1 MSRNQI
7 IGSPASA
14 NVDFGRG
21 GAYQITIAIECV
33 QEARRIGAGVRLD
46 ALQGVFAYEERCLN
60 RAVMPPKSHGTP
72 RRVIRTTVI
81 WKINHVIDAGQA
93 VAGPC
98 RW

>member
-7 IGSPASA
+7 IGSSASA

-21 GAYQITIAIECV
+21 GAYQITVAIECV
-33 QEARRIGAGVRLD
+33 QESRGIGVGVRLD
-46 ALQGVFAYEERCLN
+46 ALQCVFAYEERCLN
-60 RAVMPPKSHGTP
+60 RAVVPPKSHGAP